1 MMRAFS
7 LQKLRVISYYF
18 SSDLH
23 NIRKT
28 SFSWNPILS
37 SRKLHDAPPP
47 PPPAG
52 KLLHGFLDRLTIER
66 EKLWNSRE
74 DFIDGQ
80 IPFELEIEKVRS
92 TSELNLIR
100 HLLQSMPVQLE
111 LELEEETYGPLLKY
125 IINMGD
131 VGQFQIF
138 SKLIKDHI
146 HNSKSISRLGYYD
159 MLMWI
164 RVNDEAM
171 IRYACEY
178 IIRGET
184 DELRE
189 NYLLA
194 LCESDD
200 RKAQISD
207 VFKNTDVA
215 EFTSTDEIFSNMFKL
230 LGRLQLKSEAEKL
243 LLDCYDEDYLEE
255 ISNFIDIYAFS
266 IPNLEVEHII
276 KEIENLHGLLKISPT
291 FSLYEK
297 LILYCC
303 GKNKVDVAINI
314 VDKMC
319 EAYFMPSSHV
329 MQSVLETC
337 SETNQNFQVDQISSI
352 LSRHRLHHFK
362 INEKI
367 YWLSAHFSVV
377 MKDYYEEMEQSEINF
392 AKEVFVA
399 LLHAYAAYDEFE
411 KAKQVVQDQRIP
423 VKWLIEIKRM
433 LVSSLASH
441 GKLSEA
447 LVLLEEIKKAGQTLN
462 PRAVLCLMDVLC
474 SHGELERGLLLRTG
488 LSGEDWVEGCEMVMQ
503 YSVQYKNLS
512 STIEMFKQ
520 LKDHFESDDAFKRG
534 ILFGG
539 SRTRMYRLCAEAF
552 YLIFKH
558 GSTHLQF
565 GLDLLDLI
573 KKEVVGLVPSSECL
587 NYLLSVCAKSRDLNK
602 ANLVWKE
609 YALAGYPYGEDCYWR
624 MYHALLASGE
634 HKSADSLLVNKIP
647 SSYSG
652 LSSDLKHSYRH
663 SYVKKNDVPVFEFEL
678 ASYSWFAPL
687 NSMKTRK
694 A

>member
-1 MMRAFS
+1 
-7 LQKLRVISYYF
+7 
-18 SSDLH
+18 
-23 NIRKT
+23 
-28 SFSWNPILS
+28 
-37 SRKLHDAPPP
+37 
-47 PPPAG
+47 
-52 KLLHGFLDRLTIER
+52 
-66 EKLWNSRE
+66 
-74 DFIDGQ
+74 
-80 IPFELEIEKVRS
+80 
-92 TSELNLIR
+92 
-100 HLLQSMPVQLE
+100 
-111 LELEEETYGPLLKY
+111 
-125 IINMGD
+125 
-131 VGQFQIF
+131 
-138 SKLIKDHI
+138 
-146 HNSKSISRLGYYD
+146 
-159 MLMWI
+159 
-164 RVNDEAM
+164 
-171 IRYACEY
+171 
-178 IIRGET
+178 
-184 DELRE
+184 
-189 NYLLA
+189 
-194 LCESDD
+194 
-200 RKAQISD
+200 
-207 VFKNTDVA
+207 
-215 EFTSTDEIFSNMFKL
+215 
-230 LGRLQLKSEAEKL
+230 
-243 LLDCYDEDYLEE
+243 
-255 ISNFIDIYAFS
+255 
-266 IPNLEVEHII
+266 
-276 KEIENLHGLLKISPT
+276 
-291 FSLYEK
+291 
-297 LILYCC
+297 
-303 GKNKVDVAINI
+303 
-314 VDKMC
+314 
-319 EAYFMPSSHV
+319 
-329 MQSVLETC
+329 
-337 SETNQNFQVDQISSI
+337 
-352 LSRHRLHHFK
+352 
-362 INEKI
+362 
-367 YWLSAHFSVV
+367 
-377 MKDYYEEMEQSEINF
+377 MEQSEINF